1 MIKATQ
7 THCGQYKRYGDFFR
21 VWEIETDEA
30 EEVILDYCFTELYKK
45 RVPEKSEWSF
55 AVRDPD
61 GEHYYDLGY
70 YFRGYYT
77 LGKTEVGYKFT
88 ICEPFAD

>member
-21 VWEIETDEA
+21 VWEIETDED
-30 EEVILDYCFTELYKK
+30 EEAVREYCFSELYKK
-45 RVPEKSEWSF
+45 KDMPTEAVWRA
-55 AVRDPD
+55 AVRYGGERWSDP
-61 GEHYYDLGY
+61 GY
-70 YFRGYYT
+70 YFRGYYK
-77 LGKTEVGYKFT
+77 LNETEIGYKFT